1 VTAQCRRHERCEA
14 RGEYA
19 GSKSSRMKDHF
30 RSSFARY
37 VSKKMEFFAR
47 LSSMM
52 QDDFEP
58 PRVCHALVQIGAI
71 SIGLNGT
78 RLAVGLY
85 SPDFIDR
92 LGGVADVPFFSG
104 RDFASTVA
112 SAIKNA
118 LREPGTQGIQPSW
131 DSEPTR

>member
-1 VTAQCRRHERCEA
+1 
-14 RGEYA
+14 
-19 GSKSSRMKDHF
+19 M
-30 RSSFARY
+30 
-37 VSKKMEFFAR
+37 
-47 LSSMM
+47 L
-52 QDDFEP
+52 QDNFEP

-78 RLAVGLY
+78 RLAVAAL
-85 SPDFIDR
+85 PDFIDR

-131 DSEPTR
+131 DSEPTH